1 MPELL
6 EPRYDHKKSE
16 KKIYELWEKSGY
28 FDPDN
33 LTQTYTD
40 DTRTNTEKKSRSKS
54 ASSQPASPKLQ
65 RGERKSAFSIIMPP
79 PNANGHLHAG
89 HAMFVTIED
98 IMIRFA
104 RMRGKKA
111 LWLPG
116 ADHAGFETQV
126 VYEKK
131 LEKEGRS
138 RFGMSRQELYD
149 EIMAFTL
156 ENKKHMEAE
165 LRALGASCDW
175 SREKFTLDPL
185 IVEEV
190 NRTFEKLYK
199 DNLVYRGNR
208 IVSWCPKHQTSFS
221 DLELED
227 VERNDPLY
235 YLQYG
240 PFTIATARPETK
252 FGDKYVVMHPDDK
265 RYAKYKNGEKIRL
278 EWINGPITATVIKDK
293 AIDMKFGT
301 GVMTITPWHSGPDFE
316 IAQRHDLEKEQIID
330 ERGKLLPVA
339 GEFTGMKIT
348 EARPKIVE
356 KMKAKGLLVKTDD
369 AYRHTIRT
377 CYKCGTVIEP
387 QIKEQWFVKTK
398 PLAASAIR
406 AIKSNKITFLPKHYK
421 KTCLHWLENIIDWNI
436 SRQIAWGIRIPA
448 WFCLS
453 CSEPQINPEV
463 KSKWF
468 LVRHGEVDNIKGQSI
483 GQVDIPLNE
492 QGRKQAEAA
501 AEFLKSEKIDLI
513 VSSDLS
519 RARETAETI
528 ARATG
533 AKIVFEKDLRERHF
547 GAGQGIPKEER
558 DRLYGELVYS
568 YNGKPP
574 GGESF
579 AEVEERT
586 IKAIKKYADEH
597 KNKNIAFVFHGGPMR
612 MMLKHFKCEDYKE
625 LLARTPRRDAML
637 AGEPTLGEIIQID
650 MLNPCRKCK
659 GLFYKQDP
667 DVFDTWFSSGQWPSI
682 ALGYPKGKDFKT
694 FYPTSVMETAGEIIF
709 FWVTRMIMLGPYMTG
724 KVPFKTVYLHG
735 LVLDAKGQKMSKS
748 KGNVINPLD
757 ITSEYGTDALRM
769 TLVAGN
775 TPGTSLALS
784 EDKVRGYRNFSTKV
798 WNISR
803 FILMNKPSQM
813 NADKNADERGYDISE
828 NLRRN
833 RRKSALSKKDR
844 DNLAEV
850 KKTKAKVAKHLERF
864 EFHLAAETAY
874 HYVWHTFADKI
885 IEDAKER
892 LKSDDAK
899 ERQAA
904 YDMLETILLECLK
917 MLHPF
922 MPFITEEIYGKFNH
936 EKLLMVEK
944 W

>member
-6 EPRYDHKKSE
+6 ESRYDHQKTE
-16 KKIYELWEKSGY
+16 KEIYELWEKSGY
-28 FDPDN
+28 FNPDN
-33 LTQTYTD
+33 LSFH
-40 DTRTNTEKKSRSKS
+40 K
-54 ASSQPASPKLQ
+54 PKTLNP
-65 RGERKSAFSIIMPP
+65 KPFTIIMPP

-104 RMRGKKA
+104 RMQGKKT

-138 RFGMSRQELYD
+138 RFGMSREELYD

-199 DNLVYRGNR
+199 DGLVYRGNR
-208 IVSWCPKHQTSFS
+208 IVNWCPKHQTSFS

-240 PFTIATARPETK
+240 PFVIATARPETK

-265 RYAKYKNGEKIRL
+265 RYAKYKNGEKIQL
-278 EWINGPITATVIKDK
+278 EWINGAITATVIKDK
-293 AIDMKFGT
+293 SIDMKFGT
-301 GVMTITPWHSGPDFE
+301 GVMTITPWHSAPDFE
-316 IAQRHDLEKEQIID
+316 IAQRHNLEKEQIID
-330 ERGKLLPVA
+330 ERGKLLHIA
-339 GEFTGMKIT
+339 GEFAGMKIN
-348 EARPKIVE
+348 EARPKIIE
-356 KMKAKGLLVKTDD
+356 KMNAKGLLVRTDE
-369 AYRHTIRT
+369 AYRHTVRA
-377 CYKCGTVIEP
+377 CYKCGTIVEP

-398 PLAASAIR
+398 PLASSAIR
-406 AIKSNKITFLPKHYK
+406 AIKSDKITFLPKHYK
-421 KTCLHWLENIIDWNI
+421 KICLRWLENIIDWNI

-453 CSEPQINPEV
+453 CSEPKINPEV

-468 LVRHGEVDNIKGQSI
+468 LIRHGEVDNIKEQSI
-483 GQVDIPLNE
+483 GQVDVPLNKRGLE
-492 QGRKQAEAA
+492 QAETAA
-501 AEFLKSEKIDLI
+501 TFLKSEKIDLI

-519 RARETAETI
+519 RSRETAEAI
-528 ARATG
+528 ARTTG
-533 AKIVFEKDLRERHF
+533 AKIIFEKDLRERHF
-547 GAGQGIPKEER
+547 GAAQGISKEER
-558 DRLYGELVYS
+558 DRLYGELIYS
-568 YNGKPP
+568 YEGKPP

-579 AEVEERT
+579 SEMEART
-586 IKAIKKYADEH
+586 VKAIKKYADEH
-597 KNKNIAFVFHGGPMR
+597 KNKNIAFVFHGGPIR
-612 MMLKHFKCEDYKE
+612 MILKHFRREDYKD
-625 LLARTPRRDAML
+625 LLARTPQRDAAL
-637 AGEPTLGEIIQID
+637 AGEPALGEIIQID
-650 MLNPCRKCK
+650 LLNPCRKCK
-659 GLFYKQDP
+659 SSFYRQDP
-667 DVFDTWFSSGQWPSI
+667 DVFDTWFSSGQWPSL

-694 FYPTSVMETAGEIIF
+694 YHPTSVMETAGEIIF
-709 FWVTRMIMLGPYMTG
+709 FWVTRMIMLGLYMTG
-724 KVPFKTVYLHG
+724 KVPFKMVYLHG

-748 KGNVINPLD
+748 KGNVINPLE
-757 ITSEYGTDALRM
+757 ITSKYGTDALRM
-769 TLVAGN
+769 TLVVGN

-784 EDKVRGYRNFSTKV
+784 EDKVRGYRNFATKI

-803 FILMNKPSQM
+803 FILMNRAQIDAEQART
-813 NADKNADERGYDISE
+813 NAEKDP
-828 NLRRN
+828 
-833 RRKSALSKKDR
+833 RKSALSVEDR
-844 DNLAEV
+844 KNLAEV
-850 KKTKAKVAKHLERF
+850 KKIKAKVAKHMERS
-864 EFHLAAETAY
+864 EFHLAAETVY
-874 HYVWHTFADKI
+874 HYIWHNFADKI
-885 IEDAKER
+885 IEDYKSRLSGENAK
-892 LKSDDAK
+892 DAS
-899 ERQAA
+899 AA
-904 YDMLETILLECLK
+904 YETLETILIECLK

-922 MPFITEEIYGKFNH
+922 MPFITEEIFRKFNPK
-936 EKLLMVEK
+936 KLLMVEP